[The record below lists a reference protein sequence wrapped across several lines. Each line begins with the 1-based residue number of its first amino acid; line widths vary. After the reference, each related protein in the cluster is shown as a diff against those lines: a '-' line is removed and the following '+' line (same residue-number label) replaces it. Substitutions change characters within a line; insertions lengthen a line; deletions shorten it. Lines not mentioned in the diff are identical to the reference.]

1 MTPELTLTPR
11 SYLMLDRTTK
21 LLGLLAVV
29 AALDGA
35 AGDFSLPLGLLGVA
49 LGVATVFV
57 DPPEADGDADAAPDP
72 ERSTG
77 G

>member
-1 MTPELTLTPR
+1 MTPTLTPR
-11 SYLMLDRTTK
+11 SYLTLDRATK

-35 AGDFSLPLGLLGVA
+35 AGGLSPLLGLVGLA

-57 DPPEADGDADAAPDP
+57 DPPEADADADVADDAAPDV
-72 ERSTG
+72 ETG